1 MRLLVLIFV
10 AGCIDQVDQR
20 WELDHDHVVAVRATP
35 PRIAT
40 GQRAKLD
47 ALVAHAGAPARVER
61 PIAAADALEI
71 DDPLHGLVGND
82 LYVSAP
88 SEERLAAARERL
100 GLAADAPV
108 PLTVVTMFGS
118 VDEPMYATKTVYFGD
133 AAENPTAPPMI
144 VDGQPA
150 EDQLLVPME
159 QDVYVTVN
167 VEPGARVNWL
177 TSCGTLFQDD
187 VATAFLRVKPDE
199 RTDGELAVVIR
210 DPRGGVAW
218 RVWPVHAENLRR

>member
-1 MRLLVLIFV
+1 
-10 AGCIDQVDQR
+10 
-20 WELDHDHVVAVRATP
+20 
-35 PRIAT
+35 
-40 GQRAKLD
+40 
-47 ALVAHAGAPARVER
+47 
-61 PIAAADALEI
+61 
-71 DDPLHGLVGND
+71 
-82 LYVSAP
+82 
-88 SEERLAAARERL
+88 
-100 GLAADAPV
+100 
-108 PLTVVTMFGS
+108 
-118 VDEPMYATKTVYFGD
+118 
-133 AAENPTAPPMI
+133 MI

-167 VEPGARVNWL
+167 VEPGSRVNWL